1 MFFRVKRVASYQYLQ
16 IVRSGRAAHKVRQ
29 QVFATLGRL
38 DELKASGRL
47 DALMRSGLR
56 HCENVALI
64 DAHAAG
70 QTEPVTVLRIGPE
83 LVFGRLWKE
92 SGIQQVI
99 QSLLEARRYDFDV
112 ERAIYL
118 TVLHRLFASGSDRA
132 AEGWRESYLIPGTEA
147 LELHHLYRAMAFL
160 GQEIEPKGPKTLGT
174 PRCLKDLIEEELFER
189 RRDLFT
195 EVDLVFFDTTSL

>member
-1 MFFRVKRVASYQYLQ
+1 MFFRVKRAGSYQYLQ
-16 IVRSGRAAHKVRQ
+16 IVHSTREGQKVRQ

-38 DELKASGRL
+38 DELTASGRL

-56 HCENVALI
+56 HCENLAII

-92 SGIQQVI
+92 SGIQQVV
-99 QSLLEARRYDFDV
+99 QSLLEARRYEFDV

-132 AEGWRESYLIPGTEA
+132 AERWRRTTSF
-147 LELHHLYRAMAFL
+147 R
-160 GQEIEPKGPKTLGT
+160 EPK
-174 PRCLKDLIEEELFER
+174 RLIFITS
-189 RRDLFT
+189 T
-195 EVDLVFFDTTSL
+195 EPWRFWASRSNQRAKRSWVHRAA